1 MRERA
6 QISLLVAVAVVLL
19 CFLGL
24 LFYLSNVEM
33 IETTMSENG
42 VTDIEPLTGAVIY
55 EDGRMWIRENMVLED
70 NVIDLPEGIE
80 PGSLRIEHPEISGI
94 RMIPPEEKDLM
105 YTIETEDETYNG
117 KYLWGNERFIAIEED
132 GKTVAI
138 NKDKVKI
145 YNYIPQPEKANALE
159 LFYNGSMPTNI
170 TLSYVVDG
178 AEFGIRYIIEGE
190 QIEAIADIKSPV
202 SLKNAKLTLRTG
214 MPFGEA
220 TYKEAYRT
228 EAAVPMAP
236 MPLSAAREFE
246 FYSFVIENVT
256 IDSPLSLELF
266 DGTIKA
272 ENYYYWSDS
281 AVERRVRINNT
292 LKNPL
297 PSGIINYYDNST
309 WVGTTY
315 MPYTAEG
322 EESTITVGYSQD
334 IKVEKNLTDIQ
345 IDKEKKSYEY
355 TISVK
360 NLGNSA
366 SNITIE
372 QTLPRDATLVS
383 TNPKAE
389 ALGNRIKWETM
400 LKPKETKILVYRYR
414 IIPLP

>member
-1 MRERA
+1 MREKA
-6 QISLLVAVAVVLL
+6 LISFLVAAAVALL

-24 LFYLSNVEM
+24 LFYLSNVE
-33 IETTMSENG
+33 IETTMPEEE
-42 VTDIEPLTGAVIY
+42 VIDMKPLTEAVIY
-55 EDGRMWIRENMVLED
+55 EDGRMWIRENRILED
-70 NVIDLPEGIE
+70 NAVDLPEGIE
-80 PGSLRIEHPEISGI
+80 PGSLRIEYPEISGI

-105 YTIETEDETYNG
+105 YTIETEDGTYNG
-117 KYLWGNERFIAIEED
+117 KYLGESGGFIAIEED

-138 NKDKVKI
+138 NKDKVKS
-145 YNYIPQPEKANALE
+145 YSYTPQPENINALE

-170 TLSYVVDG
+170 TLSYIVDG
-178 AEFGIRYIIEGE
+178 AEFGIRYTMEGE
-190 QIEAIADIKSPV
+190 QIEAMADIKSPV

-214 MPFGEA
+214 TPFGGA
-220 TYKEAYRT
+220 LYKEASRS
-228 EAAVPMAP
+228 AAIPMAP

-256 IDSPLSLELF
+256 MDSPLSLELF

-272 ENYYYWSDS
+272 ESYYYWSDS

-297 PSGIINYYDNST
+297 PSGVIYYYDNST
-309 WVGTTY
+309 WVGTTH

-322 EESTITVGYSQD
+322 EESTIAVGYSQD
-334 IKVEKNLTDIQ
+334 IKVEKNLTDMQ
-345 IDKEKKSYEY
+345 IDKEKKIYEY

-360 NLGNSA
+360 NPGSSV

-372 QTLPRDATLVS
+372 QTLSKDATIVS

-389 ALGNRIKWETM
+389 VMGNRIKWETM
-400 LKPKETKILVYRYR
+400 LKPKETKTFVYKYR

>member
-1 MRERA
+1 MREKAR
-6 QISLLVAVAVVLL
+6 ISFLVAAAVALL

-24 LFYLSNVEM
+24 LFYLSNVE
-33 IETTMSENG
+33 IETTMPEEEVIDMKP
-42 VTDIEPLTGAVIY
+42 VTEAFIY
-55 EDGRMWIRENMVLED
+55 EDGRMWIRENRVLED
-70 NVIDLPEGIE
+70 NIVNLPEDIE

-94 RMIPPEEKDLM
+94 RMILPEEKDLM

-117 KYLWGNERFIAIEED
+117 KYLGERGGFMAIEKD

-138 NKDKVKI
+138 NKDKVKSWS
-145 YNYIPQPEKANALE
+145 YTPQPENINALE
-159 LFYNGSMPTNI
+159 LFYDGSMPTNI
-170 TLSYVVDG
+170 TLSYIVDG
-178 AEFGIRYIIEGE
+178 AEFGIRYVMEGE
-190 QIEAIADIKSPV
+190 HIEAMADIKSPV

-214 MPFGEA
+214 MPFGGA
-220 TYKEAYRT
+220 LYKEASRSV
-228 EAAVPMAP
+228 AVPMP
-236 MPLSAAREFE
+236 PSAAREFE
-246 FYSFVIENVT
+246 FYSFILENVT

-272 ENYYYWSDS
+272 ESYYYWGDS

-297 PSGIINYYDNST
+297 PTGIIYYYDNST
-309 WVGTTY
+309 WVGTTS

-322 EESTITVGYSQD
+322 EESTIAVGYSQD
-334 IKVEKNLTDIQ
+334 IKVEKNLTDVQ
-345 IDKEKKSYEY
+345 IDKEKKIYEY

-360 NLGNSA
+360 NPGSSV

-372 QTLPRDATLVS
+372 QTLPKDATLVS

-389 ALGNRIKWETM
+389 TMGNRIKWETM
-400 LKPKETKILVYRYR
+400 LKPKETKTLVYRYR